1 MTQLRFHSKTR
12 AEYLIATGR
21 VILSAFFLFAVW
33 LDPSEP
39 SRYAGTT
46 YGILCGYVIYSLLI
60 GALIWR
66 KGFGWGPLNLVTHSI
81 DLLVFACLMFL
92 TTGPNSP
99 FFVYFIFILVCAT
112 FRWQWRGTL
121 WTAVAAMSITVL
133 LACYPANLLLD
144 QNFELNRFII
154 RIAYLAVVAG
164 LLGYLGAYEESM
176 REILAMLSQWPRE
189 TLPEEPG
196 ADGQGMLGHA
206 AAILRVPRVVLLW
219 EEEEEP
225 WLHVLCWTPE
235 GCRYEWKEPGVFGD
249 IVAEGLERA
258 SFFTRDAG
266 SGRALVVCNT
276 VGGLQQR
283 HCAALHPELVKAFN
297 ICSACVSPLD
307 GEKISGYLVALDRG
321 HPTPDDLVLGG
332 IVAHEIAARLDHALL
347 LKQLQQGAAADERLR
362 LAHDLHD
369 GLLQSLAGAGLQ
381 LATVNRLID
390 SDPAAARE
398 SIGQVQQLLASEQ
411 RDLRMQ
417 INDMKPLFSR
427 RKTEEFG
434 LTKRLEELAGRIKRQ
449 WEVAC
454 SVTCHPAT
462 PRLQRGTEREI
473 YFVVH
478 EALINAVRHAEAT
491 TLRAEIRFDSQW
503 AHIAVID
510 DGRGFGFLGRYDQD
524 QLSDLK
530 RGPVTLRERID
541 ALNGKLVIDSSECGA
556 RIDITLPLTE
566 LGG

>member
-1 MTQLRFHSKTR
+1 MMQPRYHSKTR
-12 AEYLIATGR
+12 TEHLIATGR
-21 VILSAFFLFAVW
+21 VILSTFFLFAVW

-39 SRYAGTT
+39 TRYAATT
-46 YGILCGYVIYSLLI
+46 YGILSGYLGYSLVI
-60 GALIWR
+60 GVLTWR
-66 KGFGWGPLNLVTHSI
+66 QAFGWTKLHLFTHSI

-121 WTAVAAMSITVL
+121 WTAVAAMCITLL
-133 LACYPANLLLD
+133 LAWYPSNLLLN

-164 LLGYLGAYEESM
+164 LLGYFGAYEESM

-189 TLPEEPG
+189 TLPQEPG

-206 AAILRVPRVVLLW
+206 AAILRAPRVVLLW

-225 WLHVLCWTPE
+225 WLHLLCWTAE
-235 GCRYEWKEPGVFGD
+235 GCHYEWKEPDVFGE
-249 IVAEGLERA
+249 IVADGLEQA

-266 SGRALVVCNT
+266 SSHIPVVCNT
-276 VGGLQQR
+276 VAGLQQR
-283 HCAALHPELVKAFN
+283 YGAPLNAELVRRFD

-307 GEKISGYLVALDRG
+307 GEKISGYLLALDRG
-321 HPTPDDLVLGG
+321 QLTPDDLVLGG

-381 LATVNRLID
+381 LVAASRLIE
-390 SDPAAARE
+390 SDPAGSRD
-398 SIGQVQQLLASEQ
+398 SIMQVQQLLAAEQ

-434 LTKRLEELAGRIKRQ
+434 LAKRLEELAGRIKRQ

-454 SVTCHPAT
+454 SVTCHSPT
-462 PRLQRGTEREI
+462 PRLQRSMAREI

-491 TLRAEIRFDSQW
+491 TLRAEICFDAQW
-503 AHIAVID
+503 ARITVID
-510 DGRGFGFLGRYDQD
+510 DGRGFGFQGCYDQD

-541 ALNGKLVIDSSECGA
+541 ALNGRLVIDSSERGA
-556 RIDITLPLTE
+556 RLDITLPLIE
-566 LGG
+566 QGG

>member
-1 MTQLRFHSKTR
+1 MTRLTFHSKTR

-39 SRYAGTT
+39 TRYAQFT
-46 YGILCGYVIYSLLI
+46 YAILWGYVVYSLVV
-60 GALIWR
+60 GAVAWR
-66 KGFGWGPLNLVTHSI
+66 KGFGWAPLHLATHSI

-133 LACYPANLLLD
+133 LACYPSNLLLE
-144 QNFELNRFII
+144 QSFELNRFII

-176 REILAMLSQWPRE
+176 LEILAMLSQWPRE

-196 ADGQGMLGHA
+196 TDSQGMLGHA
-206 AAILRVPRVVLLW
+206 AAILKVPRVVLLW
-219 EEEEEP
+219 EEEDEP
-225 WLHVLCWTPE
+225 WLHQLCWTAE
-235 GCRYEWKEPGVFGD
+235 GCRYEWKEPGVFGE
-249 IVAEGLERA
+249 IVTEGLEQA
-258 SFFTRDAG
+258 SFFTREAG
-266 SGRALVVCNT
+266 SSRGLVVCNT
-276 VGGLQQR
+276 LAGLQQR
-283 HCAALHPELVKAFN
+283 HCAPLHPEFVRAFN
-297 ICSACVSPLD
+297 VTSACVSPLN
-307 GEKISGYLVALDRG
+307 GERISGYLVALDRR
-321 HPTPDDLVLGG
+321 HFTPDDLVLGG

-381 LATVNRLID
+381 LAAVSRLIE
-390 SDPAAARE
+390 SDPAGARE
-398 SIGQVQQLLASEQ
+398 SILQVQQLLAAEQ
-411 RDLRMQ
+411 RDLRTQ

-434 LTKRLEELAGRIKRQ
+434 LVKRLDELAGRIKRQ

-454 SVTCHPAT
+454 SVTCHTPA
-462 PRLQRGTEREI
+462 PRLQRNMAREI

-478 EALINAVRHAEAT
+478 EALINAVRHAGAT
-491 TLRAEIRFDSQW
+491 TLRAEIRFDAQW
-503 AHIAVID
+503 ARITVID
-510 DGRGFGFLGRYDQD
+510 DGRGFGFQGCYDQD

-541 ALNGKLVIDSSECGA
+541 ALNGKLVIDSSERGA
-556 RIDITLPLTE
+556 RLDITLPVME

>member
-1 MTQLRFHSKTR
+1 MAQLRYHSKTR

-21 VILSAFFLFAVW
+21 VILAAFFLLAVG

-39 SRYAGTT
+39 SRYAHIT
-46 YGILCGYVIYSLLI
+46 YGILSAYLGYSVVMAALTWRRGFAWGMLHLI
-60 GALIWR
+60 
-66 KGFGWGPLNLVTHSI
+66 THSV

-112 FRWQWRGTL
+112 FRWQWHGTL
-121 WTAVAAMSITVL
+121 WTAAAAMSVTLL
-133 LACYPANLLLD
+133 LAWYPSNLLMD

-154 RIAYLAVVAG
+154 RIAYLTVVAG

-176 REILAMLSQWPRE
+176 REILAMLSQWPSE

-196 ADGQGMLGHA
+196 EEGHGMLGHA
-206 AAILRVPRVVLLW
+206 AAILRAPRVVLLW

-225 WLHVLCWTPE
+225 WLHLLCWTAE
-235 GCRYEWKEPGVFGD
+235 GSRYEWKEPGVFGD
-249 IVAEGLERA
+249 IVAEGLEQA
-258 SFFTRDAG
+258 SFFTREAG
-266 SGRALVVCNT
+266 SAQALVVCNT
-276 VGGLQQR
+276 VAGLQQR
-283 HCAALHPELVKAFN
+283 RCAPLHPEFVRRFDVT
-297 ICSACVSPLD
+297 SACVSPLD
-307 GEKISGYLVALDRG
+307 GEKISGYLVALDRS
-321 HPTPDDLVLGG
+321 HLTPDDLVLGG

-381 LATVNRLID
+381 LATVSRLIET
-390 SDPAAARE
+390 DPAAARE
-398 SIGQVQQLLASEQ
+398 NIQQVQQLLASEQ
-411 RDLRMQ
+411 RDLRTQ
-417 INDMKPLFSR
+417 INDMKPLFYR
-427 RKTEEFG
+427 RKTEEYG
-434 LTKRLEELAGRIKRQ
+434 LAKRLDELAGRIRRQ
-449 WEVAC
+449 WEIAC
-454 SVTCHPAT
+454 SVTCHTPA
-462 PRLQRGTEREI
+462 PRLQRSVAREI

-491 TLRAEIRFDSQW
+491 TLRAEISFDAQW
-503 AHIAVID
+503 AHISVTD
-510 DGRGFGFLGRYDQD
+510 DGRGFGFQGCYDQD

-541 ALNGKLVIDSSECGA
+541 ALNGKLTIDSGERGA
-556 RIDITLPLTE
+556 RLDITLPLME

>member
-1 MTQLRFHSKTR
+1 MTQPSYHSKTR

-39 SRYAGTT
+39 TRYAATA
-46 YGILCGYVIYSLLI
+46 YGILSGYLGYSLAI
-60 GALIWR
+60 GALTWR
-66 KGFGWGPLNLVTHSI
+66 QAFGWSRLHLITHSI

-121 WTAVAAMSITVL
+121 WTAVAAMSITLL
-133 LACYPANLLLD
+133 LAWYPSNLLLEHS
-144 QNFELNRFII
+144 FELNRFII

-189 TLPEEPG
+189 TLPQEPG

-206 AAILRVPRVVLLW
+206 AAILKVPRVVLLW

-225 WLHVLCWTPE
+225 WLHLLCWTAE
-235 GCRYEWKEPGVFGD
+235 GCRYEWKEPGIFGD
-249 IVAEGLERA
+249 LVAGGLERA
-258 SFFTRDAG
+258 SFFCREAG
-266 SGRALVVCNT
+266 SDRALVVCNT
-276 VGGLQQR
+276 AGGLQQR
-283 HCAALHPELVKAFN
+283 RCAPLHPEFVRYFN
-297 ICSACVSPLD
+297 VSSACISPLG
-307 GEKISGYLVALDRG
+307 GEKVSGYLFALDRS
-321 HPTPDDLVLGG
+321 HLTPDDLVLGG
-332 IVAHEIAARLDHALL
+332 IVAREIAARLDHALL

-369 GLLQSLAGAGLQ
+369 GLLQALAGAGLQ
-381 LATVNRLID
+381 LAAASRQIAT
-390 SDPAAARE
+390 DPAAARE
-398 SIGQVQQLLASEQ
+398 NILQVQQLLASEQ
-411 RDLRMQ
+411 RDLRTQ

-434 LTKRLEELAGRIKRQ
+434 LPKRLEELAGRIKRQ

-454 SVTCHPAT
+454 SVTCHTPA
-462 PRLQRGTEREI
+462 PRLQRSMAREI

-491 TLRAEIRFDSQW
+491 TLRAEIHFDTQW
-503 AHIAVID
+503 ARITVTD
-510 DGRGFGFLGRYDQD
+510 DGRGFGFQGCFDQD

-541 ALNGKLVIDSSECGA
+541 ALNGKLVIDSSEHGA
-556 RIDITLPLTE
+556 RLDITLPLME

>member
-1 MTQLRFHSKTR
+1 MTRLTFHSKSR

-39 SRYAGTT
+39 TRYAATT
-46 YGILCGYVIYSLLI
+46 YGILSGYLGYSLVI
-60 GALIWR
+60 GALTWR
-66 KGFGWGPLNLVTHSI
+66 QTFGWTRLHLVTHSI

-133 LACYPANLLLD
+133 LACYPSNLLLD
-144 QNFELNRFII
+144 QSFELNRFII

-189 TLPEEPG
+189 TLPREPG
-196 ADGQGMLGHA
+196 TDGQGMLGHA
-206 AAILRVPRVVLLW
+206 ADILRVPRVILLW
-219 EEEEEP
+219 EEEDEP
-225 WLHVLCWTPE
+225 WLHLLCWTAE
-235 GCRYEWKEPGVFGD
+235 GCRYEWKEPGVFGE
-249 IVAEGLERA
+249 IVAEGLEQA

-266 SGRALVVCNT
+266 SSRGLVVCNT
-276 VGGLQQR
+276 LAGLQQR
-283 HCAALHPELVKAFN
+283 HSAPLHPEIVRAFSVT
-297 ICSACVSPLD
+297 SACVSPLD
-307 GEKISGYLVALDRG
+307 GERISGYLIALDRR
-321 HPTPDDLVLGG
+321 HFTPDDLVLGG

-347 LKQLQQGAAADERLR
+347 LKQIQQGAAADERLR

-381 LATVNRLID
+381 LAAVSRLME
-390 SDPAAARE
+390 SDPAGARE
-398 SIGQVQQLLASEQ
+398 SILQVQQLLAAEQ
-411 RDLRMQ
+411 RDLRTQ

-434 LTKRLEELAGRIKRQ
+434 LAKRLEELAGRIRRQ

-454 SVTCHPAT
+454 SVTCHTPA
-462 PRLQRGTEREI
+462 PRLQRSMAREI

-478 EALINAVRHAEAT
+478 EALINAVRHAEAR
-491 TLRAEIRFDSQW
+491 TLRAEICFDAQW
-503 AHIAVID
+503 ARITVID
-510 DGRGFGFLGRYDQD
+510 DGRGFGFQGSYDQD

-541 ALNGKLVIDSSECGA
+541 ALNGKLVIDSSERGA
-556 RIDITLPLTE
+556 RLDITLPLME